1 MSGNEADQRE
11 VGRVWVWSRGL
22 ARLVADPSPYPWFPD
37 YSALDARAQV
47 YAWLC
52 RGRKVLWFDES
63 EW

>member
-1 MSGNEADQRE
+1 MFGDE
-11 VGRVWVWSRGL
+11 VNQCRAGRVWVRSRGL
-22 ARLVADPSPYPWFPD
+22 ARLVADPPPYPWWPD

-52 RGRKVLWFDES
+52 RGREVLWFDES